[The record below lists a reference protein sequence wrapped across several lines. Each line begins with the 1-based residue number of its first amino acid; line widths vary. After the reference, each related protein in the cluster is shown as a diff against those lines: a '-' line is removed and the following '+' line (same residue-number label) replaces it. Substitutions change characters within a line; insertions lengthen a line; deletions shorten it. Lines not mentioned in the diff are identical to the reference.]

1 MKTLRLSEFSLYPTG
16 NEEGQFGPKRFRE
29 DFLQPALNE
38 GKVKFV
44 LDRVNGLPISFIQK
58 GFSDLANLENLQLEA
73 SDSVSAF
80 YLPHVMKVLDKNR
93 RLCIG
98 L

>member
-44 LDRVNGLPISFIQK
+44 LDRVNGLPI
-58 GFSDLANLENLQLEA
+58 
-73 SDSVSAF
+73 
-80 YLPHVMKVLDKNR
+80 
-93 RLCIG
+93 
-98 L
+98 